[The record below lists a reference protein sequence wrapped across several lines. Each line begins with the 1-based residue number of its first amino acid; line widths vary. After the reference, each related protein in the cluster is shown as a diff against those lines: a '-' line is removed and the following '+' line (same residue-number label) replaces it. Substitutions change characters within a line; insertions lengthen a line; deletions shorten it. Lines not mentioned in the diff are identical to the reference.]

1 MLIHRLAWIALSTF
15 LIVGCSSNTPSPA
28 GLSLPREHFMTAE
41 FTDFT
46 EPAASD
52 GSLSFF
58 ETPDGTLGVTFQV
71 QGSGGG
77 PRFGFGD
84 DLSRARA
91 ADLVAGRL
99 VETTGL
105 ENANG
110 AGVIGGLQPLQF
122 QRADRVETDRPVLS
136 LRLSMQS
143 ESSVLIVIQLGAAL
157 VHEGAL
163 PADLPPTATLI
174 VSGQLPVSCTTYEAG
189 IGGQFDPAFSS
200 PFCSQLRTELGLDA
214 LLAISNSI

>member
-1 MLIHRLAWIALSTF
+1 M
-15 LIVGCSSNTPSPA
+15 V
-28 GLSLPREHFMTAE
+28 AE

-52 GSLSFF
+52 GSLRFA
-58 ETPDGTLGVTFQV
+58 ETPEGTLWVTFDV
-71 QGSGGG
+71 HGAAGAGAST
-77 PRFGFGD
+77 FGFGD
-84 DLSRARA
+84 DLSRARV

-99 VETTGL
+99 VETTGV
-105 ENANG
+105 NT
-110 AGVIGGLQPLQF
+110 GVFQTIGFKRSDG
-122 QRADRVETDRPVLS
+122 VEVHRPVLS

-143 ESSVLIVIQLGAAL
+143 ESSVQIVMQLGAAL

-174 VSGQLPVSCTTYEAG
+174 VSGQLRLSCTTHHPT
-189 IGGQFDPAFSS
+189 IGGQLDPAFSS
-200 PFCSQLRTELGLDA
+200 PFCSQLRAELGLDA